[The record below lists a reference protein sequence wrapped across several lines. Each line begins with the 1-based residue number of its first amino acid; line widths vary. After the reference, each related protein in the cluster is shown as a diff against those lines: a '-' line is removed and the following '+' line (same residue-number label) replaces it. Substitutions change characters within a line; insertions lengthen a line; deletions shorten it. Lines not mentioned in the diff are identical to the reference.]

1 MKNEEKTGAISK
13 ARDLLF
19 TVKEYWTEPPKG
31 NYIPYKE
38 IVKLFVLRE
47 VLKEVKT

>member
-19 TVKEYWTEPPKG
+19 TVKEYSV
-31 NYIPYKE
+31 
-38 IVKLFVLRE
+38 IVFPDRFPSLDKSA
-47 VLKEVKT
+47 